1 MTNNGLL
8 VFCDLCSVHSPIK
21 VIFQFLA
28 PLSERVKLCLLYR
41 ELMFEFLV
49 LRFGNSGSVNSF
61 ISFRTDMGKFLSVV
75 VVDYIKEETL
85 GGSDLFYSVHS

>member
-8 VFCDLCSVHSPIK
+8 VFCDLCSLHSPIK
-21 VIFQFLA
+21 VIFQLLA

-75 VVDYIKEETL
+75 AVDYSKEETL
-85 GGSDLFYSVHS
+85 RGSDLFYSVHS